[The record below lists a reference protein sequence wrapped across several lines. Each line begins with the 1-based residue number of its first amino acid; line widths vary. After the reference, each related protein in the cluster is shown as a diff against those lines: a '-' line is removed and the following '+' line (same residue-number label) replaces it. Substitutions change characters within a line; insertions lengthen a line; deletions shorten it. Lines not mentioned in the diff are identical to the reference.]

1 MSLRVLAHRLG
12 LSTQALDITSGRLW
26 TNIWQLS
33 WPMTVSQG
41 LFFFPGL
48 YDAYWLGQLGPYALA
63 AAGLTTSLRLTMI
76 SVLMALSA
84 ASGAV
89 VARYVGARD
98 QAQANLAASQ
108 ATILFALS
116 AGALGVIGLLF
127 TRPLLHLVGARGD
140 LLEPTIAYARVIFL
154 GLIVMEMLP
163 SLGFML
169 SSAGS
174 PQLFLQMNLLS
185 LLSFLA
191 LEPLFIKLGWDVIG
205 AALALVLSNAIGTAF
220 GLYLLTTGKASVQI
234 TLADLRPNGP
244 MIKRILRIALPAVI
258 QRGMPNLANTIL
270 MRFVATYGAATL
282 AAFNLLN
289 RVSMLILIPSTGMGR
304 AAPAMV
310 GQNLGARKPERAA
323 RAVNIIALTAGL
335 IAATILGALVLFARP
350 VLSLFTHDPDTIA
363 IGVHAVRILALSQFF
378 LVLGTVMDGGL
389 TGAGDTL
396 SPMVI
401 NIIVLWLVQI
411 PAVWLLSQR
420 WGWGVDGVWWGLVIS
435 MGVQALLMA
444 GRFWQGHWKQVEI

>member
-98 QAQANLAASQ
+98 QAQANLAAAQ

-116 AGALGVIGLLF
+116 AGVLGVIGLLF

-140 LLEPTIAYARVIFL
+140 LLEPTVAYARVIFL

-244 MIKRILRIALPAVI
+244 MMKRILRIALPAVI

-335 IAATILGALVLFARP
+335 IAATILGSLVLFARP
-350 VLSLFTHDPDTIA
+350 ALSLFTHDPDTIV

-444 GRFWQGHWKQVEI
+444 GRFWQGRWKQVEI

>member
-1 MSLRVLAHRLG
+1 MGSSRSPRA
-12 LSTQALDITSGRLW
+12 
-26 TNIWQLS
+26 
-33 WPMTVSQG
+33 PTV
-41 LFFFPGL
+41 
-48 YDAYWLGQLGPYALA
+48 
-63 AAGLTTSLRLTMI
+63 
-76 SVLMALSA
+76 
-84 ASGAV
+84 
-89 VARYVGARD
+89 
-98 QAQANLAASQ
+98 
-108 ATILFALS
+108 
-116 AGALGVIGLLF
+116 
-127 TRPLLHLVGARGD
+127 
-140 LLEPTIAYARVIFL
+140 AYARVIFL

-244 MIKRILRIALPAVI
+244 MMKRILRIALPAVI

-335 IAATILGALVLFARP
+335 IAATILGSLVLFARP
-350 VLSLFTHDPDTIA
+350 ALSLFTHDPDTIV

-444 GRFWQGHWKQVEI
+444 GRFWQGRWKQVEI